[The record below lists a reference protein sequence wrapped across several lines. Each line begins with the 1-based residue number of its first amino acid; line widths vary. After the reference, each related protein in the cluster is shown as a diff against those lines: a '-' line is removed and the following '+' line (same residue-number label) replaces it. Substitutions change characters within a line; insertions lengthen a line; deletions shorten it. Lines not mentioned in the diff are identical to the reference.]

1 MLFWSFFRYD
11 LFNTLIYLR
20 TCNIV
25 FYKQGFEKKKILVS
39 WHKHLRYPPGVLK
52 VYRLLVSLGAV
63 NMILVLLFGSFAQQ
77 SVQQS
82 LRRVAMGSSSID
94 RSTAYQSS
102 PYSEHISILLT
113 DLNLIT
119 FRRFFNYDFGEQVLL
134 TCFRWRDEQRRELTE
149 LPIWLRSTS
158 NAIGSRSWPD
168 QHRHKSFECDGWLSY
183 R

>member
-1 MLFWSFFRYD
+1 
-11 LFNTLIYLR
+11 
-20 TCNIV
+20 
-25 FYKQGFEKKKILVS
+25 
-39 WHKHLRYPPGVLK
+39 
-52 VYRLLVSLGAV
+52 
-63 NMILVLLFGSFAQQ
+63 MILVLLFGSFAQQ

-113 DLNLIT
+113 DLKLIT

-149 LPIWLRSTS
+149 LPI
-158 NAIGSRSWPD
+158 
-168 QHRHKSFECDGWLSY
+168 
-183 R
+183 